1 MPNKILTVPD
11 NVLYL
16 ARSALHLAASLK
28 QEDLYSALV
37 ERGGPHHS
45 PIILIIQQ

>member
-1 MPNKILTVPD
+1 MPD
-11 NVLYL
+11 NVPYL

-37 ERGGPHHS
+37 ERGGPHYP